1 MSLNAAQP
9 IREIVVVGGGTA
21 GWMTAAA
28 LAKRLAAGRRIT
40 LVESDEI
47 GIIGVGEATV
57 PTIRHFNAALGIDED
72 EFLRATQGTFKLGI
86 EFVDWGAIGRRYT
99 HGFGALGFDLDE
111 VAFHH
116 WWLRL
121 RAEGRA
127 PELRDC
133 AVHTAAPPQG
143 RFTRGGA
150 EFAGSPIEQVAHAF
164 HFDAGLYARFLRR
177 YAEAR
182 GVRRVEGKIVDVRQ
196 REPDGHIASLRLD
209 NGAEVAGQ
217 LFIDCSGLRGLL
229 IEQTLKA
236 GYVDWTHWLPC
247 DRAVAV
253 PCESAGLLMPLTRS
267 TARKAGWQW
276 RIPLQH
282 RIGNGHVYSSRH
294 LSDDEATAVLMQN
307 LDGAALAE
315 PRLIRFATGR
325 RRRQW
330 IGNVVAIGLSSGF
343 LEPLESTS
351 IHLIQ
356 TGIARLFAFFPDAG
370 FDAADIDEFN
380 AQSRREF
387 EHVRD
392 FIIAHYHLNAR
403 TDSPFWTERRETAVP
418 EALAQRLA
426 LFARNARVF
435 REGHEYFG
443 EPSWVQV
450 LLGQGFMPAGWHAL
464 ANERP
469 LAEVQAFVDE
479 TRALVA
485 RCVQRMPLQADFI
498 ARHCRA

>member
-1 MSLNAAQP
+1 MRSGAVNP
-9 IREIVVVGGGTA
+9 VRDIVVVGGGTA

-28 LAKRLAAGRRIT
+28 LAKRLSAEHRIT

-57 PTIRHFNAALGIDED
+57 PTIRHFNAALEIDED

-86 EFVDWGAIGRRYT
+86 EFVDWGALGRRYT

-111 VAFHH
+111 IAFHH
-116 WWLRL
+116 WWLRIAAL
-121 RAEGRA
+121 GRA
-127 PELRDC
+127 PALRDC
-133 AVHTAAPPQG
+133 AVNTAAPPQG
-143 RFTRGGA
+143 RFTRGGP
-150 EFAGSPIEQVAHAF
+150 EFAGSPLENVAHAF

-182 GVRRVEGKIVDVRQ
+182 GVRRIEGRIVDVRRAR
-196 REPDGHIASLRLD
+196 REDHIAAVRLAS
-209 NGAEVAGQ
+209 GAEVAGQ

-229 IEQTLKA
+229 IEQTLQA
-236 GYVDWTHWLPC
+236 GYDDWTHWLPC

-253 PCESAGLLMPLTRS
+253 PCEPAGLLMPLTRS
-267 TARKAGWQW
+267 TARAAGWQW

-294 LSDDEATAVLMQN
+294 LSDDEAASVLMQN
-307 LDGAALAE
+307 LDGKALAE
-315 PRLIRFATGR
+315 PRLIRFTTGR

-330 IGNVVAIGLSSGF
+330 IGNVVAIGLASGF

-370 FDAADIDEFN
+370 FDAADIEEFN

-392 FIIAHYHLNAR
+392 FIVIHYHVNTR
-403 TDSPFWTERRETAVP
+403 TDSPFWIERREAPVP
-418 EALAQRLA
+418 EALARRLA

-450 LLGQGFMPAGWHAL
+450 LLGQGAMPAAWHAL
-464 ANERP
+464 VNERP
-469 LAEVQAFVDE
+469 LAEVQAFIDE

-485 RCVQRMPLQADFI
+485 RSVQRMPLQADFI
-498 ARHCRA
+498 DRHCRA